1 MGALP
6 PQVGPIK
13 FLAVRSPMSYNIET
27 ARSRIVLNDGPER
40 SVERNI
46 AAANLCRNSTIVVK
60 DVIRGVK
67 AETNDHEH
75 IDNALRVIALV
86 LFDPDLLEI
95 LEERTRSEIPSKSW
109 PMLGK
114 SLRFFRA
121 RICAPRDMPL
131 RSMEQLVGA
140 VNWLLRVLDQELV

>member
-13 FLAVRSPMSYNIET
+13 FLPVRSLMSYNVET

-46 AAANLCRNSTIVVK
+46 AAANLCRNATIVVK
-60 DVIRGVK
+60 DVLRGVK
-67 AETNDHEH
+67 PDPDDHEH
-75 IDNALRVIALV
+75 IDNAIRSVALV

-95 LEERTRSEIPSKSW
+95 LEERVRSEIPSKSW
-109 PMLGK
+109 PIVGK
-114 SLRFFRA
+114 ALRFLRA
-121 RICAPRDMPL
+121 RVCAPRDMPI
-131 RSMEQLVGA
+131 RSMEQFVGA
-140 VNWLLRVLDQELV
+140 INWLLRVLEEELV